1 MASSHVLLDQV
12 DIAFDDERAVASAGL
27 LLPATLAE
35 RLGIEQA
42 ADQLVDLGDRP
53 GAARPGRKL
62 LTLVH
67 ALVAGGDCIDD
78 VELLRCGST
87 ASVLGH
93 RVMAAST
100 VGTWLRSFTFGHV
113 RQLDRVTGEI
123 LSRAW
128 AAGAGPDDGPLTV
141 DVDSTICEVHGYHK
155 QGACYGY
162 THRLGYHP
170 LLATRAGSG
179 EVLHARLRKGS
190 ANTARGIVRFVD
202 ELVARCRR
210 AGASGELTFRMD
222 SGFWSAKL
230 IKRLRR
236 HRVRYS
242 ITVRQTKTV
251 RAAIAAIPEA
261 AWAPI
266 AYQPD
271 GVAQVA
277 ETPYRG
283 DRLIVRRVR
292 NLDDQQQLFPT
303 WRYHAFVTNRVGTT
317 TWLDADH
324 RRHAVCELA
333 IRDLK
338 AGAGLAHLPSGRFA
352 ANAAWLLAATLAHN
366 LLRWTASLGLGYRD
380 QQTVAK
386 TLRRTLLALP
396 GRLTRS
402 PPADPAS
409 ARRLAVGPLVRHGAG
424 SAALHPVPDLTAPR
438 PRLGL
443 SAAANC
449 SRLPVTASEGSPGC
463 TTTSSRLSPATSCG
477 SAVTQ
482 RERPHATPGAA
493 SGNQPP
499 HSRIGGSRLS
509 SPRWRSLDLPGD
521 GHEDSLRGR
530 EISKDD
536 HQASGI
542 TPLPAVAWAR
552 RTLSPWVAQRWA
564 WCSSRST
571 VAVARVLGMI
581 SSKPAGWRL
590 ELTAT
595 ERFS

>member
-1 MASSHVLLDQV
+1 MRSSHVVLDQV
-12 DIAFDDERAVASAGL
+12 DITFDDERAVASAGL

-67 ALVAGGDCIDD
+67 AMVAGGDCIDD

-100 VGTWLRSFTFGHV
+100 VGTWLRGFTFGHV
-113 RQLDRVTGEI
+113 RQLDKVTGEI
-123 LSRAW
+123 LARAW
-128 AAGAGPDDGPLTV
+128 AAGAGPGDGPLTV

-162 THRLGYHP
+162 TRTLGYHP
-170 LLATRAGSG
+170 LLATRADTG

-190 ANTARGIVRFVD
+190 ANTARGIARFVD
-202 ELVARCRR
+202 ELVARLRR
-210 AGASGELTFRMD
+210 AGATGELTLRMD

-230 IKRLRR
+230 IKRLRA
-236 HRVRYS
+236 HRVHYS

-251 RAAIAAIPEA
+251 RAAIAAIPEP
-261 AWAPI
+261 AWI
-266 AYQPD
+266 DICYQPG

-277 ETPYRG
+277 ETAYQG

-292 NLDDQQQLFPT
+292 NESDQAQLFPT
-303 WRYHAFVTNRVGTT
+303 WRYHAFVTDRPGTMIE
-317 TWLDADH
+317 LDADH

-352 ANAAWLLAATLAHN
+352 ANSVWLLAATLAHN
-366 LLRWTASLGLGYRD
+366 LLRWTASLGLGSRD

-386 TLRRTLLALP
+386 TFRRTHLHLS

-402 PPADPAS
+402 
-409 ARRLAVGPLVRHGAG
+409 ARRLT
-424 SAALHPVPDLTAPR
+424 LHL
-438 PRLGL
+438 
-443 SAAANC
+443 
-449 SRLPVTASEGSPGC
+449 
-463 TTTSSRLSPATSCG
+463 
-477 SAVTQ
+477 
-482 RERPHATPGAA
+482 
-493 SGNQPP
+493 
-499 HSRIGGSRLS
+499 
-509 SPRWRSLDLPGD
+509 
-521 GHEDSLRGR
+521 
-530 EISKDD
+530 
-536 HQASGI
+536 
-542 TPLPAVAWAR
+542 
-552 RTLSPWVAQRWA
+552 
-564 WCSSRST
+564 
-571 VAVARVLGMI
+571 
-581 SSKPAGWRL
+581 PAGWPWAHSFTMALARL
-590 ELTAT
+590 RCIPYPT
-595 ERFS
+595 

>member
-1 MASSHVLLDQV
+1 MIPEPEDTFSMPSSHVMLDQV
-12 DIAFDDERAVASAGL
+12 DIAFDDPRAVAHAGL

-42 ADQLVDLGDRP
+42 TDQLVDLGDRP
-53 GAARPGRKL
+53 GAAQPGRKL

-67 ALVAGGDCIDD
+67 ALVAGGECIDD

-100 VGTWLRSFTFGHV
+100 VGTWLRAFTFGHV
-113 RQLDRVTGEI
+113 RQLDKVTGEI

-128 AAGAGPDDGPLTV
+128 AAGAGPGDGPLTV

-155 QGACYGY
+155 QGAGYGY

-170 LLATRAGSG
+170 LLATRAASG
-179 EVLHARLRKGS
+179 EVLHTRLRKGA
-190 ANTARGIVRFVD
+190 ANTARGILRFVD
-202 ELVARCRR
+202 ELIARLRR
-210 AGASGELTFRMD
+210 AGASGELTLRMD

-230 IKRLRR
+230 LRALRR
-236 HRVRYS
+236 HEVRYS

-251 RAAIAAIPEA
+251 RAAIATIPEHV
-261 AWAPI
+261 WVQI

-292 NLDDQQQLFPT
+292 NEGDQAQLFAT
-303 WRYHAFVTNRVGTT
+303 WRYHAFVTNRVGTMLE
-317 TWLDADH
+317 LDADH

-338 AGAGLAHLPSGRFA
+338 AGAGLAHLPSGHFN

-366 LLRWTASLGLGYRD
+366 LIRWIATLGLSVGD

-402 PPADPAS
+402 
-409 ARRLAVGPLVRHGAG
+409 ARQWT
-424 SAALHPVPDLTAPR
+424 LHL
-438 PRLGL
+438 
-443 SAAANC
+443 
-449 SRLPVTASEGSPGC
+449 
-463 TTTSSRLSPATSCG
+463 
-477 SAVTQ
+477 
-482 RERPHATPGAA
+482 
-493 SGNQPP
+493 
-499 HSRIGGSRLS
+499 
-509 SPRWRSLDLPGD
+509 
-521 GHEDSLRGR
+521 
-530 EISKDD
+530 
-536 HQASGI
+536 
-542 TPLPAVAWAR
+542 
-552 RTLSPWVAQRWA
+552 
-564 WCSSRST
+564 
-571 VAVARVLGMI
+571 
-581 SSKPAGWRL
+581 PAGWPWAHSFTMALARL
-590 ELTAT
+590 
-595 ERFS
+595 RCIPDPGG

>member
-1 MASSHVLLDQV
+1 MRSSHVVLDQV
-12 DIAFDDERAVASAGL
+12 DITFDDERAVASAGL

-42 ADQLVDLGDRP
+42 TDQLVDLGDRP
-53 GAARPGRKL
+53 GAAHPGSKL

-78 VELLRCGST
+78 VELLRAGST

-113 RQLDRVTGEI
+113 RQLDKVTGEV
-123 LSRAW
+123 LARAW
-128 AAGAGPDDGPLTV
+128 AAGAGPGEGPLTV

-170 LLATRAGSG
+170 LLATRADDGQ
-179 EVLHARLRKGS
+179 VLHARLRKGA
-190 ANTARGIVRFVD
+190 ANTARGIARFVD
-202 ELVARCRR
+202 ELVARLRR
-210 AGASGELTFRMD
+210 AGASGEVTLRMD

-261 AWAPI
+261 AWVQI
-266 AYQPD
+266 ASQPD

-277 ETPYRG
+277 ETGYQG

-292 NLDDQQQLFPT
+292 NQGDQAQLFAT
-303 WRYHAFVTNRVGTT
+303 WRYHAFVTDRPGTT
-317 TWLDADH
+317 AWLDSDH

-366 LLRWTASLGLGYRD
+366 LLRWTASLGLGSRD

-386 TLRRTLLALP
+386 TLRRTLLHLG
-396 GRLTRS
+396 GRLTH
-402 PPADPAS
+402 S
-409 ARRLAVGPLVRHGAG
+409 ARRLT
-424 SAALHPVPDLTAPR
+424 LHL
-438 PRLGL
+438 
-443 SAAANC
+443 
-449 SRLPVTASEGSPGC
+449 
-463 TTTSSRLSPATSCG
+463 
-477 SAVTQ
+477 
-482 RERPHATPGAA
+482 
-493 SGNQPP
+493 
-499 HSRIGGSRLS
+499 
-509 SPRWRSLDLPGD
+509 
-521 GHEDSLRGR
+521 
-530 EISKDD
+530 
-536 HQASGI
+536 
-542 TPLPAVAWAR
+542 
-552 RTLSPWVAQRWA
+552 
-564 WCSSRST
+564 
-571 VAVARVLGMI
+571 
-581 SSKPAGWRL
+581 PAGWPWAHSFTMALARL
-590 ELTAT
+590 RCIPYPT
-595 ERFS
+595 

>member
-1 MASSHVLLDQV
+1 MIPESEDTFSMPSSHVVLDQV
-12 DIAFDDERAVASAGL
+12 EIAFDDQRAVASAGL

-42 ADQLVDLGDRP
+42 TDQLVDLGDQP

-67 ALVAGGDCIDD
+67 AMIAGGDCIDD

-87 ASVLGH
+87 QAVLGH
-93 RVMAAST
+93 RVMAPST

-113 RQLDRVTGEI
+113 RQLDKVTAQV
-123 LSRAW
+123 LARAW
-128 AAGAGPDDGPLTV
+128 AAGAGPGDGPLVV

-170 LLATRAGSG
+170 LLATRAENG
-179 EVLHARLRKGS
+179 EVLHARLRKGA
-190 ANTARGIVRFVD
+190 ANTARGILRFVD
-202 ELVARCRR
+202 ELVARLRR
-210 AGASGELTFRMD
+210 AGAVGELTLRMD

-242 ITVRQTKTV
+242 VTVRQTKTI
-251 RAAIAAIPEA
+251 RAAIAAIGEA
-261 AWAPI
+261 AWVPI
-266 AYQPD
+266 PYQPD

-277 ETPYRG
+277 EIPYRG

-292 NLDDQQQLFPT
+292 NEGDQAQLFAT
-303 WRYHAFVTNRVGTT
+303 WRYHAFVTNRVETMVE
-317 TWLDADH
+317 LDQDH

-366 LLRWTASLGLGYRD
+366 LLRWTASLGLGVGD

-402 PPADPAS
+402 
-409 ARRLAVGPLVRHGAG
+409 ARQWT
-424 SAALHPVPDLTAPR
+424 LHL
-438 PRLGL
+438 
-443 SAAANC
+443 
-449 SRLPVTASEGSPGC
+449 
-463 TTTSSRLSPATSCG
+463 
-477 SAVTQ
+477 
-482 RERPHATPGAA
+482 
-493 SGNQPP
+493 
-499 HSRIGGSRLS
+499 
-509 SPRWRSLDLPGD
+509 
-521 GHEDSLRGR
+521 
-530 EISKDD
+530 
-536 HQASGI
+536 
-542 TPLPAVAWAR
+542 
-552 RTLSPWVAQRWA
+552 
-564 WCSSRST
+564 
-571 VAVARVLGMI
+571 
-581 SSKPAGWRL
+581 PAGWPWAHSFTMALARL
-590 ELTAT
+590 RCIPHPT
-595 ERFS
+595 